1 MNDGVITSGPG
12 KGQHSLKNQQ
22 NSDIFNT
29 ENPMDDENSD
39 EDIPEELKRDFVDEE
54 DEFSSVYDCVSGI
67 PNHTSTPRRQSRIS
81 KSSQRRFQS
90 QASITGTSNADHP
103 VMTNASLMLLRLC
116 GKYLH
121 LMQRLQPIAY
131 DVFVAMTQLLEYYFI
146 NVHTF
151 FTRDLVSKTIKVVK
165 LFIQTCFFVRIIY
178 LKSNGL
184 FQIIERISPAC
195 IKFAILVSAT
205 TC

>member
-1 MNDGVITSGPG
+1 MSTFNYEFKNSSQKHYKEYMNDGVITSGPE
-12 KGQHSLKNQQ
+12 KGQFSFKNPQ
-22 NSDIFNT
+22 NYDIFNT
-29 ENPMDDENSD
+29 ENPLEDENSD

-54 DEFSSVYDCVSGI
+54 DDLASVYDGVSGI
-67 PNHTSTPRRQSRIS
+67 PNHTSTPRRLSRIS
-81 KSSQRRFQS
+81 KPNQRRFQS
-90 QASITGTSNADHP
+90 QVSMIGSANADYP

-151 FTRDLVSKTIKVVK
+151 FTRDLVSKK
-165 LFIQTCFFVRIIY
+165 
-178 LKSNGL
+178 N
-184 FQIIERISPAC
+184 
-195 IKFAILVSAT
+195 
-205 TC
+205 